1 MTYSE
6 RSTQLALDASVAVL
20 VLTNAQCD
28 DIEMLPLKPREMTES
43 DVADL
48 LTRWPGRGLFVCGI
62 LGLVGTSPRSEFKE
76 PLEPE
81 QVDALASAFLAYLHV
96 LFCDSFA
103 EQRAA
108 IEVNELTRLVSLIDD
123 RPAPGGVTPKV

>member
-6 RSTQLALDASVAVL
+6 KSTQLALDASVAVL

-28 DIEMLPLKPREMTES
+28 DMEFLPLKPRQMTES
-43 DVADL
+43 DAAEL
-48 LTRWPGRGLFVCGI
+48 LTRWPGRGLRSVGLI
-62 LGLVGTSPRSEFKE
+62 GLVGMSPRCALKE

-81 QVDALASAFLAYLHV
+81 QVSALAGAFLAYLHV

-103 EQRAA
+103 EQQEGVEIAEMR
-108 IEVNELTRLVSLIDD
+108 RLWSLEDP
-123 RPAPGGVTPKV
+123 RPEKFN